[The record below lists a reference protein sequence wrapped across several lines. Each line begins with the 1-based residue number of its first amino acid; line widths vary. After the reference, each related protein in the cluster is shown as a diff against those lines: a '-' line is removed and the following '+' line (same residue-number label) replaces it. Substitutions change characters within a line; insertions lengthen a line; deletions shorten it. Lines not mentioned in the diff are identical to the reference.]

1 MVTSSEPRRISV
13 LGATGSVGRSTLD
26 LLLRNPDSFA
36 VEALVAGRDAEAL
49 ARAAVET
56 RARFAAVAEPAA
68 YAALRDALSGSGIAA
83 GAGPEAVIEAA
94 TRGADVTVAAIIGA
108 AGLSATFAAVR
119 QGGAVALANKES
131 MVCAGPVLMAEAE
144 LSGAIILPV
153 DSEHNAVFQVLESPS
168 RHIEKVT
175 LTASGG
181 PFRTWTAEDMTRV
194 TPADALKHPNWSM
207 GAKITIDSATLMNKG
222 LELIEAKHLFALE
235 ADRLDVLVHPQ
246 SVIHGMVHY
255 SDGSVLAHLAAP
267 DMRTPIS
274 YCLAWP
280 DRMATPTARLDLAA
294 LSSLTFE
301 RPDLARFPAL
311 RLALEVLRHEGGS
324 ATVLNAAN
332 EIAVGAFLEGRL
344 GFRSIADLVAGALD
358 RMGDVPRPDDIEA
371 VFGLDAEARRIASD
385 LLGVGAAQTL

>member
-1 MVTSSEPRRISV
+1 
-13 LGATGSVGRSTLD
+13 
-26 LLLRNPDSFA
+26 
-36 VEALVAGRDAEAL
+36 
-49 ARAAVET
+49 
-56 RARFAAVAEPAA
+56 
-68 YAALRDALSGSGIAA
+68 
-83 GAGPEAVIEAA
+83 
-94 TRGADVTVAAIIGA
+94 
-108 AGLSATFAAVR
+108 
-119 QGGAVALANKES
+119 
-131 MVCAGPVLMAEAE
+131 
-144 LSGAIILPV
+144 
-153 DSEHNAVFQVLESPS
+153 
-168 RHIEKVT
+168 
-175 LTASGG
+175 
-181 PFRTWTAEDMTRV
+181 MTRV

-385 LLGVGAAQTL
+385 LLGVSAAQTL

>member
-1 MVTSSEPRRISV
+1 MTASRPRRISV

-26 LLLRNPDSFA
+26 LLLRNPDAFA
-36 VEALVAGRDAEAL
+36 VEALAAGRDAEAL

-56 RARFAAVAEPAA
+56 GARLAAVAEPSA
-68 YAALRDALSGSGIAA
+68 YAALKGALSGTGIAA
-83 GAGPEAVIEAA
+83 AAGPEAVIEAA
-94 TRGADVTVAAIIGA
+94 ERGADVTVAAIIGA

-119 QGGAVALANKES
+119 QGGTVALANKES

-144 LSGAIILPV
+144 RSGATILPV

-168 RHIEKVT
+168 RHVEKVT

-181 PFRTWTAEDMTRV
+181 PFRTWTAEEMTRV
-194 TPADALKHPNWSM
+194 RPADALKHPNWSM

-222 LELIEAKHLFALE
+222 LELIEAKHLFALD

-255 SDGSVLAHLAAP
+255 ADGSVLAHLAAP
-267 DMRTPIS
+267 DMRTPIA

-280 DRMATPTARLDLAA
+280 DRMATPTARLDLAV

-301 RPDLARFPAL
+301 RPDLERFPAL
-311 RLALEVLRHEGGS
+311 RLALEVLRDEGGS

-332 EIAVGAFLEGRL
+332 EVAVGAFLEGRL
-344 GFRSIADLVAGALD
+344 GFRSIARVVAEALD
-358 RMGDVPRPDDIEA
+358 RMGGVPRPGDIEA
-371 VFGLDAEARRIASD
+371 VFGLDAEARRIASG
-385 LLGVGAAQTL
+385 LLGVGAAHTL